1 MESDYWFHSFCENKC
16 EVRLRNS
23 RIVLLVIAVVGV
35 TMLGLFLPNQP
46 SVLAQQPTG
55 SIPTVTGTPEGPVIR
70 VDPSLQQI
78 RVYAGPSSFDYPAIG
93 ILLGNETA
101 PALGRADGR
110 EDWIQIYYPGVP
122 GSIGWVWALQV
133 GLSPGALLPIIEV
146 PPTPTPISTPTI
158 NPTLEAAFLGQQ
170 TPTRLPTFTPPPA
183 LEIPAFSDETSSP
196 GGIPAGLLIVSLG
209 IFGVLGAVISYLRG
223 R

>member
-1 MESDYWFHSFCENKC
+1 M
-16 EVRLRNS
+16 RNS
-23 RIVLLVIAVVGV
+23 RIVPLLTAIFGIIL
-35 TMLGLFLPNQP
+35 LGLFDPNQP

-55 SIPTVTGTPEGPVIR
+55 SIPTVTGTPEGPLIR

-93 ILLGNETA
+93 VLLGNETA

-133 GLSPGALLPIIEV
+133 GLSPGALLPLIEV

-158 NPTLEAAFLGQQ
+158 NPTLEAAFLGRQ
-170 TPTRLPTFTPPPA
+170 TPTRLPTFTPPPP
-183 LEIPAFSDETSSP
+183 LELPSFSDAPNNQS
-196 GGIPAGLLIVSLG
+196 GIPAGLLIVSLG
-209 IFGVLGAVISYLRG
+209 IFGFLGAVISYLRG